1 MWRAPWATSDWTQV
15 QPWVFSVFRVLD
27 WVVKM
32 WKAPS
37 ASSLQQATTSET
49 SCGILLGPL
58 LLGFVVFFFSSR
70 KKLQNPNLRRDL
82 FLLLV
87 QLRSIYY
94 WSMNNCSA
102 AFRLLD
108 WAMKKMSS
116 MSEDFLDNHWMKIV
130 VSLDSSWLGFVFFPS
145 RKSFKVN
152 LRRIFP
158 PGAVKK
164 DWSRCLILQ
173 GC

>member
-1 MWRAPWATSDWTQV
+1 MWRAPGATSDWTWV

-32 WKAPS
+32 WRAPS
-37 ASSLQQATTSET
+37 ASSPQQQATALET

-58 LLGFVVFFFSSR
+58 LLGFVIFFSSR
-70 KKLQNPNLRRDL
+70 KKLQNPNLRRGL

-87 QLRSIYY
+87 QLGSIIY

-108 WAMKKMSS
+108 WGVKKMS
-116 MSEDFLDNHWMKIV
+116 EDCLDNHWMKIV
-130 VSLDSSWLGFVFFPS
+130 VSLDSSLLGFVFFPS
-145 RKSFKVN
+145 RKSFKAD

-164 DWSRCLILQ
+164 DWSGCLILQ